1 VNKWDLK
8 PESKAELE
16 KLISFLTKNP
26 TLKIEL
32 GGHTDNSGD
41 KKFNMTL
48 STNRAKSVFDYL
60 VTNGKIPMNRL
71 SFKGYAE
78 TRPKVP
84 NDTPE
89 NKAKNRRTEFK
100 VIAK

>member
-1 VNKWDLK
+1 
-8 PESKAELE
+8 
-16 KLISFLTKNP
+16 
-26 TLKIEL
+26 
-32 GGHTDNSGD
+32 
-41 KKFNMTL
+41 L

-71 SFKGYAE
+71 SFRGYAE

-84 NDTPE
+84 NDSPE